1 MVAKFFE
8 GAKVRADAK
17 TTAYAAYAPLDRHIH
32 VTSSNKKIS
41 VGEYCVFHVKTN
53 KASLSDLKS
62 EWGEI
67 SLKIDHIIGQI
78 LDLFTKNKGC
88 KKCMR
93 I

>member
-41 VGEYCVFHVKTN
+41 EPQPTTPTSKQRT
-53 KASLSDLKS
+53 D
-62 EWGEI
+62 
-67 SLKIDHIIGQI
+67 
-78 LDLFTKNKGC
+78 
-88 KKCMR
+88 
-93 I
+93 

>member
-53 KASLSDLKS
+53 KVMS
-62 EWGEI
+62 
-67 SLKIDHIIGQI
+67 
-78 LDLFTKNKGC
+78 
-88 KKCMR
+88 
-93 I
+93 

>member
-1 MVAKFFE
+1 MLLFLHRFLHKFYIFKNIPTQVKMVAKFFE

-53 KASLSDLKS
+53 KVMS
-62 EWGEI
+62 
-67 SLKIDHIIGQI
+67 
-78 LDLFTKNKGC
+78 
-88 KKCMR
+88 
-93 I
+93 